1 MLLHCVSRRHR
12 QLAAPVHHTAP
23 GTLIVRSAPKSG
35 AKWFFG
41 DSTIRIT
48 PMKSIVASVFSAV
61 LLVLTFANCAQ
72 NPVTGRTK
80 TA

>member
-1 MLLHCVSRRHR
+1 
-12 QLAAPVHHTAP
+12 
-23 GTLIVRSAPKSG
+23 
-35 AKWFFG
+35 
-41 DSTIRIT
+41 
-48 PMKSIVASVFSAV
+48 MKSIVASVFSAV